1 MESNQGITSPA
12 LTGIV
17 AEIKTVLESA
27 RRNVSR
33 QVNSELLSTYWNIGR
48 IISEYEQTV
57 PERADYGKQTLRVLA
72 RALTAEFGKGFSVS
86 NIQFMRRFYQT
97 YQIQQTVSVELSW
110 SHYCELLSISDA
122 DKRSFYEKEAVNAGW
137 SVRELKR
144 QIDSSLF
151 ERLLLSRSDAN
162 REQVLTLAEKGIEIA
177 EPADII
183 RDPYVFEFL
192 GLPEDK
198 PVMESDLERALV
210 QQIEKF
216 LLELG
221 RGFMFV
227 GTQQRMT
234 LNNTHYYVDMV
245 FYNKILR
252 AYVLIELKTTKLTPE
267 AAGQINMYLN
277 YYAAEVNDPDDN
289 PPIGIILCTEKDSIT
304 AEYALGGL
312 SNNIF
317 ASRYVLY
324 MPNKEQLIAQVE
336 AVLTEWH
343 KKKPEEDQI
352 ETAK

>member
-1 MESNQGITSPA
+1 MSESNITQAASLSP
-12 LTGIV
+12 V
-17 AEIKTVLESA
+17 VQEIKSVLDCA
-27 RRNVSR
+27 RRNVAV
-33 QVNSELLSTYWNIGR
+33 QVNNELLMSYWKIGE
-48 IISEYEQTV
+48 IIIRYEQDNGI
-57 PERADYGKQTLRVLA
+57 RAAYGEQTLKQMSK
-72 RALTAEFGKGFSVS
+72 ALTQALGKGFSRS
-86 NIQFMRRFYQT
+86 NLQNMRQLYLTYEKCQT
-97 YQIQQTVSVELSW
+97 LSGKLSW
-110 SHYCELLSISDA
+110 SHYCDLLSISDP
-122 DKRSFYEKEAVNAGW
+122 DKRSFYEKEAINANW

-144 QIDSSLF
+144 QVDSSLF
-151 ERLLLSRSDAN
+151 ERLLLSRGDTN
-162 REQVLTLAEKGIEIA
+162 KEQVLALALHGNELSK
-177 EPADII
+177 PADVI

-198 PVMESDLERALV
+198 PFLESDLERALV

-227 GTQQRMT
+227 GTQQRVT

-277 YYAAEVNDPDDN
+277 YYASEVNDPDDN

-324 MPNKEQLIAQVE
+324 MPNKEQLIRQVE
-336 AVLTEWH
+336 HVLEKWH
-343 KKKPEEDQI
+343 KEE
-352 ETAK
+352 K